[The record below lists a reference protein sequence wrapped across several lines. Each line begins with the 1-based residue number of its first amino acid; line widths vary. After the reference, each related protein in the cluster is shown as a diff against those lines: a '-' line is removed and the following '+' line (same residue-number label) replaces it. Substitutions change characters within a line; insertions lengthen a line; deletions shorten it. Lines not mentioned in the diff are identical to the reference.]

1 MEQGEGWKRS
11 SEPEISQWFSY
22 FTHFLLKEATSIQ
35 AAAENQDLKTAT

>member
-1 MEQGEGWKRS
+1 MEHGGGLKRRF
-11 SEPEISQWFSY
+11 EPEISQRFGY